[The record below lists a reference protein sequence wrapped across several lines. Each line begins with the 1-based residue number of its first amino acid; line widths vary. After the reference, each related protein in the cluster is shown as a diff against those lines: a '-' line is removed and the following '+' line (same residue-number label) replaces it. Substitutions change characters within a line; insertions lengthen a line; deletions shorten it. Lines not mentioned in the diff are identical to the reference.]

1 MGRSNVH
8 ANKFDPAMNRAIVS
22 RKTLDALIR
31 AKLATLDECP
41 HIEALPVTW
50 NEQPNGHGCNWV
62 VPGWVGDVTR
72 VNECLEKLRHYLG
85 FLREQFDIPAQGASA
100 D

>member
-1 MGRSNVH
+1 MG
-8 ANKFDPAMNRAIVS
+8 RAIVS

-31 AKLATLDECP
+31 AKLGTLGECM

-50 NEQPNGHGCNWV
+50 NDRRNGSGCNWTI
-62 VPGWVGDVTR
+62 PGWVGDASIVMR
-72 VNECLEKLRHYLG
+72 CVDDLEHYLA
-85 FLREQFDIPAQGASA
+85 FLREQFDIPPQGAA

>member
-1 MGRSNVH
+1 MPIASM
-8 ANKFDPAMNRAIVS
+8 PRAIVS

-41 HIEALPVTW
+41 NVEALPVTF
-50 NEQPNGHGCNWV
+50 NGNHNGQGCNWTI
-62 VPGWVGDVTR
+62 PGWVGEAIAVDSCT
-72 VNECLEKLRHYLG
+72 EKLDHYLQ
-85 FLREQFDIPAQGASA
+85 FLREQFDIPVENGMA